1 MFKKNFANHLNS
13 RSKRT
18 FWAKYFCRK
27 VVHSLKQWFWI
38 WKWIFWQW
46 LWSKIILIEM
56 KKSGQTDHILSLFG
70 NLKPRK
76 TFMTFLHFCFTGGG
90 RETGVSIAMEIRIS
104 GQGWVWALASHTLF
118 SVEEEK
124 RIANKF
130 SPDSNHLPWNNPKR
144 FAKKLGSH
152 RIILYLRNVR
162 NVFRFVGLDN
172 RPWIIGY
179 VLKIV
184 SFRQSE
190 GKYLC
195 EAHTGKTSFQS
206 VTLNA

>member
-1 MFKKNFANHLNS
+1 MEIVADSGEIWWKFSVSVYIHWRTAPTHLARGFTSPPPPKKKLTKKG
-13 RSKRT
+13 RKKVVKRT
-18 FWAKYFCRK
+18 TFC
-27 VVHSLKQWFWI
+27 
-38 WKWIFWQW
+38 IF
-46 LWSKIILIEM
+46 LA
-56 KKSGQTDHILSLFG
+56 TLSLAKHSWCFFISVLLVFG
-70 NLKPRK
+70 GR
-76 TFMTFLHFCFTGGG
+76 